1 MSAAAEQHGI
11 LDDSDAMEQRDPGHM
26 LSRVWELPEQ
36 MEEARALG
44 DGVQLDPGFRPRHV
58 VVLGMGGSAIGG
70 ELVKALVEAEC
81 PVPIAVNRE
90 YDVPAYVGPETVVVA
105 SSYSG
110 NTEETLSACRVAAE
124 RGAKIV
130 AMTTGGVLSQ
140 WAERHGWPLIKLPA
154 GLQPRAAIGYSF
166 VPFLRLL
173 ERMGL
178 VPPKADDLQEAI
190 AVLRAMRD
198 ELGPGVPT
206 ATNPAKQLA
215 LRLHGKLPL
224 VYGTGGWRA
233 VVAYRWKGQ
242 FNENAKA
249 AAWWNTFPELNHNET
264 VGWEAPPE
272 VTRRVELIVLR
283 DRADGPRINRR
294 IQVTVD
300 IMAPAIAGV
309 TQIDSRGESE
319 TARLFSLLYMGD
331 YTSVYLAYLNEVDP
345 SPVRV
350 IDRLKAELAVL
361 GPIA

>member
-1 MSAAAEQHGI
+1 MSGYTKGPWS
-11 LDDSDAMEQRDPGHM
+11 LDSDEGEEWEGVDG
-26 LSRVWELPEQ
+26 LICDRVFADNEHAQ
-36 MEEARALG
+36 Y
-44 DGVQLDPGFRPRHV
+44 GV
-58 VVLGMGGSAIGG
+58 A
-70 ELVKALVEAEC
+70 
-81 PVPIAVNRE
+81 
-90 YDVPAYVGPETVVVA
+90 
-105 SSYSG
+105 
-110 NTEETLSACRVAAE
+110 
-124 RGAKIV
+124 
-130 AMTTGGVLSQ
+130 
-140 WAERHGWPLIKLPA
+140 
-154 GLQPRAAIGYSF
+154 
-166 VPFLRLL
+166 
-173 ERMGL
+173 
-178 VPPKADDLQEAI
+178 
-190 AVLRAMRD
+190 
-198 ELGPGVPT
+198 
-206 ATNPAKQLA
+206 
-215 LRLHGKLPL
+215 L